1 MKNKIFM
8 LICATLLCGSI
19 GAQKIATDKVPAAV
33 HSTFKSKFPSATKAT
48 WQMEGKN
55 YEAEFKMS
63 EVAHTASFSPSGTWL
78 KTDTSIKIAE
88 LPSAVKETI
97 TKEFAGYAIKQANK
111 TEDAKHGK
119 GYEVAIEK
127 GKESKEVVLS
137 DKGVVMSQ
145 EPHHNET
152 MKTD

>member
-19 GAQKIATDKVPAAV
+19 GAQKVSTDKVPAAV
-33 HSTFKSKFPSATKAT
+33 TTTFKSKFPSATKAT
-48 WQMEGKN
+48 WEMEGKN
-55 YEAEFKMS
+55 YEAEFKVN
-63 EVAHTASFSPSGTWL
+63 EVAHTASFSPTGAWL

-88 LPSAVKETI
+88 LPSPVKETI
-97 TKEFAGYAIKQANK
+97 TKDFAGYTIKQANK
-111 TEDAKHGK
+111 MEDAQHGK

-127 GKESKEVVLS
+127 GKESKDVVLS

-152 MKTD
+152 VKTD